1 MNDEGGPLLYGCDSE
16 EQQNSFD
23 STCRMLH
30 RFLSLSRLHRSSL
43 ICNLFEY
50 FGHCRC
56 LLASNPVCLLIE
68 LYYAGVSNCGLTASA
83 KIYVLPDAL
92 KGWRQHWCNGLRQVG
107 TVSWSFHRF
116 LPTDT
121 LRASKSCWMA
131 RASALQE
138 CICANRDSQN
148 LQRGIM
154 NALSISYATIT
165 PRTSESLYGLVPI
178 SLYFLH

>member
-1 MNDEGGPLLYGCDSE
+1 MDDEGGPLLYGCDSE

-30 RFLSLSRLHRSSL
+30 RFLSESASSQLSDLQSVRVFWPLSVPSGINSL
-43 ICNLFEY
+43 W
-50 FGHCRC
+50 
-56 LLASNPVCLLIE
+56 LLIE
-68 LYYAGVSNCGLTASA
+68 LYYAGFSNCGLTASA

-92 KGWRQHWCNGLRQVG
+92 KGWRQHWSNGLRQVG

-131 RASALQE
+131 RASGLQE

-165 PRTSESLYGLVPI
+165 PRTSESLYGLVPV

>member
-1 MNDEGGPLLYGCDSE
+1 MPDAPPIPLSE
-16 EQQNSFD
+16 SASSQ
-23 STCRMLH
+23 
-30 RFLSLSRLHRSSL
+30 LSDLQSVRVFWPLSVPSG
-43 ICNLFEY
+43 I
-50 FGHCRC
+50 
-56 LLASNPVCLLIE
+56 NPLWLLIE

-148 LQRGIM
+148 LHRGIM

-178 SLYFLH
+178 SLCFLH

>member
-1 MNDEGGPLLYGCDSE
+1 MVWRRFSFDLMDDEGGSLLYGCDSK

-30 RFLSLSRLHRSSL
+30 RFLSESASSQLSDLQSVRVFWPLSMPSG
-43 ICNLFEY
+43 I
-50 FGHCRC
+50 
-56 LLASNPVCLLIE
+56 NPLWLLIE
-68 LYYAGVSNCGLTASA
+68 LYYAGVDNCGLTASA
-83 KIYVLPDAL
+83 KIYVLPRCSARLAVAL
-92 KGWRQHWCNGLRQVG
+92 VQRSKASRYRFLD
-107 TVSWSFHRF
+107 FHRF

-138 CICANRDSQN
+138 CICTNRDSQN

-154 NALSISYATIT
+154 NALLSVTR
-165 PRTSESLYGLVPI
+165 PSLLAHRRAYTD
-178 SLYFLH
+178 